1 MKELLPLFALGV
13 GAYFLTKKKQDSSV
27 SGKNSSK
34 NYENTEVIPDTV
46 NKKTNDAHISQYY
59 WALPYYLDNVP
70 AIYSDLVK
78 ELQFVYRQS
87 YYHNNEKV
95 NDPKFNKSYIYI
107 NQKFA
112 TEVWDLAN
120 FIINR
125 DFKNGKISKDVVDY
139 DDLANII
146 TFEIL
151 NTLSPDVW
159 WKNGLEPYT
168 LNSPFNYVWKSTQ
181 FIVRVAFVNY
191 MLKNIGNNQWV
202 LDKWKLPVSIES

>member
-1 MKELLPLFALGV
+1 MKILPLLLLGG
-13 GAYFLTKKKQDSSV
+13 GAYFLTKKKVPTTS
-27 SGKNSSK
+27 SGKSTSK
-34 NYENTEVIPDTV
+34 NYENTEIIPDTV
-46 NKKTNDAHISQYY
+46 DKKVNDAHISQYY
-59 WALPYYLDNVP
+59 QVLPYYLDNVP
-70 AIYSDLVK
+70 AIYSDLND

-87 YYHNNEKV
+87 YHHNNEKV

-120 FIINR
+120 FIVDR
-125 DFKNGKISKDVVDY
+125 DFKNGKISKDVIDY
-139 DDLANII
+139 NNIANTI

-168 LNSPFNYVWKSTQ
+168 LNSPFNYVWKSTN
-181 FIVRVAFVNY
+181 FVVKIAFVNY
-191 MLKNIGNNQWV
+191 MLKTIGNNQYT
-202 LDKWKLPVSIES
+202 DKWALPLSIEG